1 MRIALLSFALLWFV
15 LLPAE
20 GETEFVRKKGEIQ
33 GESYVNLRSGP
44 DLKYPPKGV
53 LRKGDKV
60 TVEGEDGSWY
70 SVSVTDGKK
79 GHVHKT
85 FVRLLGKAEEK
96 EVAKKE
102 VAGVESVAAES
113 EVRTDNAPISVE
125 RREEI
130 KTPKSKPVP
139 VIKVLE
145 GKEWKIVS
153 WLGAALCIFIIGWIC
168 GGNYYLRRDRIRRSR
183 LHF

>member
-20 GETEFVRKKGEIQ
+20 GQTEFVRRKGEIQ

-70 SVSVTDGKK
+70 LVSAMDGKK
-79 GHVHKT
+79 GHVHKA
-85 FVRLLGKAEEK
+85 FVRLLGRAEEK
-96 EVAKKE
+96 EVAR
-102 VAGVESVAAES
+102 VESVAAES
-113 EVRTDNAPISVE
+113 EVRTDNAPISIE

-130 KTPKSKPVP
+130 KAPKSKPVP
-139 VIKVLE
+139 VIEVLE
-145 GKEWKIVS
+145 GKEWNIVS

>member
-1 MRIALLSFALLWFV
+1 MRMALLSFALLWLV

-20 GETEFVRKKGEIQ
+20 GQTEFVRRKGEIQ
-33 GESYVNLRSGP
+33 GESYVNLRTGP

-70 SVSVTDGKK
+70 SVSATDGKK

-130 KTPKSKPVP
+130 KAPKSKPVP

-145 GKEWKIVS
+145 GKEWQIVS

>member
-20 GETEFVRKKGEIQ
+20 GQTEFVRRKGEIQ

-70 SVSVTDGKK
+70 SVSAMDGKK
-79 GHVHKT
+79 GHVHKA
-85 FVRLLGKAEEK
+85 FVRLLGRAEEK
-96 EVAKKE
+96 EVAR
-102 VAGVESVAAES
+102 VESVAAES
-113 EVRTDNAPISVE
+113 EVRTDNAPISIE

-130 KTPKSKPVP
+130 KAPKSKPVP
-139 VIKVLE
+139 DIEVLE
-145 GKEWKIVS
+145 GKEWNIVS

>member
-1 MRIALLSFALLWFV
+1 MRIVLLFFVILWFV
-15 LLPAE
+15 PLPAE
-20 GETEFVRKKGEIQ
+20 GRTEFVRRKGEIQ

-44 DLKYPPKGV
+44 DLKYLPKGV

-60 TVEGEDGSWY
+60 TVEGEEGSWY
-70 SVSVTDGKK
+70 LLSAPDGKK

-102 VAGVESVAAES
+102 VAIVESVVAES
-113 EVRTDNAPISVE
+113 AVQTDNAPIAVE
-125 RREEI
+125 RLEEI
-130 KTPKSKPVP
+130 KTSKSKPAP
-139 VIKVLE
+139 VVKVLE
-145 GKEWKIVS
+145 GKEWQIVL
-153 WLGAALCIFIIGWIC
+153 WLGAALGISIIGWIC

>member
-20 GETEFVRKKGEIQ
+20 GQTEFVRRKGEIQ

-70 SVSVTDGKK
+70 SVSAMDGKK
-79 GHVHKT
+79 GHVHKA
-85 FVRLLGKAEEK
+85 FVRLLGRAEEK
-96 EVAKKE
+96 EVAR
-102 VAGVESVAAES
+102 VESVAAES
-113 EVRTDNAPISVE
+113 EVRTDNAPIPIE

-130 KTPKSKPVP
+130 KAPKSKPVP
-139 VIKVLE
+139 VIEVLE
-145 GKEWKIVS
+145 GKEWNIVS